1 MKKLFLVPKLA
12 VAAALVV
19 CALAIP
25 ASSRA
30 SFGGGGSGCPHGGFC
45 TENYDPVICSNGV
58 VYSNACFASL
68 ACATGCVPYGNA
80 S

>member
-1 MKKLFLVPKLA
+1 MKKLSLVPKLA

-19 CALAIP
+19 GALALP

-30 SFGGGGSGCPHGGFC
+30 SFGGGGGCPHQGFC
-45 TENYDPVICSNGV
+45 TENYDPVICSNGR

-68 ACATGCVPYGNA
+68 DCATGCVPYGNTI
-80 S
+80 